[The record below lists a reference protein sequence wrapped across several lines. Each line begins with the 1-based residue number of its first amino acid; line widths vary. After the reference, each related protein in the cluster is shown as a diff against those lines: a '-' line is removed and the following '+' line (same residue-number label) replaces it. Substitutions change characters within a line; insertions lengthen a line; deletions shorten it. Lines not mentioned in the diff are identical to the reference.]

1 MKVQELVLAQQQFN
15 GSLKCISCCK
25 LAFVPLQL
33 KQQEMGQELKAQ
45 ITAKSEEISI
55 LQTQVDVLQHDR
67 DVLQPVNQY
76 IIKTQ
81 LEHSQINFL
90 EAKLMRVEFLEG
102 VSSHEVDQLR
112 EGLMDNI
119 AEIHHL
125 RMELKDT
132 LPTDTLPPTSS
143 AG

>member
-1 MKVQELVLAQQQFN
+1 
-15 GSLKCISCCK
+15 
-25 LAFVPLQL
+25 
-33 KQQEMGQELKAQ
+33 MGQELEAQ

-102 VSSHEVDQLR
+102 VSSHEVDRLR
-112 EGLMDNI
+112 EGLMDKI
-119 AEIHHL
+119 AEIHHASQNGAQ
-125 RMELKDT
+125 RYIT
-132 LPTDTLPPTSS
+132 NRHS
-143 AG
+143 ATYFFSWLADLYIAVDIKG